1 MRVYAA
7 ILMILA
13 WFAVIAQLVLIM
25 ANSTSG
31 ILTTFIRFISFF
43 TILTNTLV
51 AICFT
56 SITLFSDSRFKKP
69 ALIAAITVYITVVG
83 IVYNLLLRQVWDPQ
97 GMQKVVDE
105 LLHTVVP
112 VLCIIYF
119 IVFVPGEKLPW
130 KTALGWLIY
139 PFVYSVY
146 TLIRGAIVTEY
157 PYPFIDVGV
166 LGYNQALINCFFI
179 LIGFLLVSFAVIGA
193 GRLKKARSHQH

>member
-1 MRVYAA
+1 MRAYSAVLT
-7 ILMILA
+7 IVA

-25 ANSTSG
+25 NNSTSG
-31 ILTTFIRFISFF
+31 AVTTFIRFISFF

-56 SITLFSDSRFKKP
+56 SLTLSSDSRFKKTS
-69 ALIAAITVYITVVG
+69 LITAITVYITIVG
-83 IVYNLLLRQVWDPQ
+83 IVYNLLLRQIWDPQ
-97 GMQKVVDE
+97 GLQKVVDE

-130 KTALGWLIY
+130 KSAFAWLIY
-139 PFVYSVY
+139 PLVYSIY

-157 PYPFIDVGV
+157 PYPFIDVSI
-166 LGYNQALINCFFI
+166 LGYGQALINCFFI
-179 LIGFLLVSFAVIGA
+179 LVGFLLISFLAIRV
-193 GRLKKARSHQH
+193 GRLKTKGPA